1 MQLQAAC
8 MLPRGTVRGV
18 IVRRSPMVVVPI
30 GPGNS
35 LYRRADWLTAR
46 WTSNYGSERR
56 MALGKGGR
64 MRERLYNG
72 YTQLAR

>member
-1 MQLQAAC
+1 

-35 LYRRADWLTAR
+35 LYRRADWLAAR
-46 WTSNYGSERR
+46 WRAI